1 MQVGVF
7 MRTSEV
13 NVDDQ
18 PIRFRD
24 ILGFA
29 QAAEAAGLDSFWV
42 PDHLTFESPE
52 GETFGVWDAYSIMSG
67 LAAATSRIRIGPF
80 VTASIFRNPALL
92 AKMAA
97 TIDDIS
103 DGRFVLGLGAGN
115 WEAEHTAFGF
125 PFDRR
130 ASRLGEA
137 LQIIRP
143 LFRDGSVDFQGT
155 YHLAKTQHRPAG
167 PTDGGPPLWVA
178 AKGPRLTRTAV
189 QFADALISIWPANL
203 AQVTAE
209 RSRINAACAD
219 VGRDPSTIEHII
231 GTHLYLPA
239 GTPNEI
245 GDNAISGSTDEIVAT
260 LRSFADA
267 GVAHV
272 VVDLRPDVSMAGIAE
287 LGEIVARLRQ

>member
-13 NVDDQ
+13 DFEDQ
-18 PIRFRD
+18 PIRFRN
-24 ILGFA
+24 ILEFA

-42 PDHLTFESPE
+42 PDHLTFATPE
-52 GETFGVWDAYSIMSG
+52 GETFGIWDAYSIMSG

-92 AKMAA
+92 AKMSA

-103 DGRFVLGLGAGN
+103 DGRFILGLGAGN

-125 PFDRR
+125 PFDHR
-130 ASRLGEA
+130 ASRLSEA

-155 YHLAKTQHRPAG
+155 YYSANCLHRPTG

-189 QFADALISIWPANL
+189 QYADALISIWPANL
-203 AQVTAE
+203 EQVTAE
-209 RSRINAACAD
+209 RDRINAACTDA
-219 VGRDPSTIEHII
+219 GRDPSTVEHVI

-239 GTPNEI
+239 GTPIEI
-245 GDNAISGSTDEIVAT
+245 GDNAVSGSTDDIVAT
-260 LRSFADA
+260 LHAFADA
-267 GVAHV
+267 GVAHT
-272 VVDLRPDVSMAGIAE
+272 VVDLRPDISMAAIEE
-287 LGEIVARLRQ
+287 LGEIVARFRQ